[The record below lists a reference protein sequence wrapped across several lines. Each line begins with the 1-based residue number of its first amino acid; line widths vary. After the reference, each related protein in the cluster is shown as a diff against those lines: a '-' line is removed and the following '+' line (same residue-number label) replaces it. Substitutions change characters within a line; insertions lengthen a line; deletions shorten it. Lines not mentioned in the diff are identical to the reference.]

1 MMQPVK
7 KLTNNHICHH
17 EETLNEHSLQIK
29 ELVTRSQYK
38 EQTIMELKEDIHK
51 LSDKIDKL
59 TADVNKIINKSE
71 QKDSEIEKRIDN
83 LETKIEVYE
92 KFFKSIKEDQDK
104 RTRNL
109 IAIFA
114 VIATVIGILIKF
126 I

>member
-1 MMQPVK
+1 MQWVK
-7 KLTNNHICHH
+7 KLTNHTCIH
-17 EETLNEHSLQIK
+17 EELLNDNRLQIK
-29 ELVTRSQYK
+29 ELTTRSQYK

-59 TADVNKIINKSE
+59 TEDVNKIINKSE
-71 QKDSEIEKRIDN
+71 QKDAEIEKRIDN